1 MSGLPDASSW
11 TLDRD
16 LAYLNHGG
24 FGAAPISVLTAQQ
37 GWRDALERNPTGF
50 LVRQLP
56 DLLADV
62 RAKLAAFLGSDPA
75 GLVFTDNATAGM
87 QTIIG
92 QLNLGSGD
100 EVVTTDHAYV
110 PVLTQLRM
118 VAATTG
124 AKIRVAHVPVTA
136 AGTQDVVDAIMAETS
151 GKTKYVVVDHVASC
165 SGMVFPVGQIVA
177 QCRPR
182 GIGVVIDGAHAPG
195 LLPVD
200 LDGIGA
206 DFWVGNL
213 HKWLCAPKASAVLY
227 AAPQWRDG
235 LRPLVASHR
244 FDDGFQAAFDWT
256 GTQDP
261 SPLLA
266 ATAALAFFEQAGWA
280 AVWEHN
286 NDLAVRGAE
295 LVAGRLGTAAPGGD
309 GLTAAMRLI
318 QLPEPLGE
326 FDARESERGL
336 LDDYKVV
343 VPITYHGG
351 WQWLRVSAQL
361 YNTIDDYE
369 RLASALVALGL
380 AAASR

>member
-62 RAKLAAFLGSDPA
+62 RAKLAAFLGADPA
-75 GLVFTDNATAGM
+75 GLVFIDNATAGM
-87 QTIIG
+87 QTVIG
-92 QLNLGSGD
+92 QLELGPGD

-110 PVLTQLRM
+110 PVLTQLHQ
-118 VAATTG
+118 VAAATG
-124 AKIRVAHVPVTA
+124 AKIRVAQVPVTA
-136 AGTQDVVDAIMAETS
+136 AGTSEVVDAIMAETT
-151 GKTKYVVVDHVASC
+151 GQTKYVVIDHVASC

-177 QCRPR
+177 LCRPR
-182 GIGVVIDGAHAPG
+182 GIGVVIDGAHAAG

-256 GTQDP
+256 GTHDP
-261 SPLLA
+261 SSLLA
-266 ATAALAFFEQAGWA
+266 ATAAMAFFEKVGWP

-326 FDARESERGL
+326 FDAREIERGL